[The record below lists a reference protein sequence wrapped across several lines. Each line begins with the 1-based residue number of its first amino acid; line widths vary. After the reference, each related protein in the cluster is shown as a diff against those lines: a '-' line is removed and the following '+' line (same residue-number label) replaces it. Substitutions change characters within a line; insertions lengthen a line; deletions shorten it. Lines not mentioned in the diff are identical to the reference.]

1 MDATLF
7 FVAQLMCCEV
17 FFNLNHEFTATLL
30 DKVASPQMCDLS
42 NLGVL
47 PRHKATRCNSYCKH
61 GLVKQAALEAG
72 DVAVNCQWTTPTG
85 DVQSS
90 LHLSRRGKKSQKSNI
105 LVTNYAARRSC
116 SISSAHIQTSLQQFT
131 NISPPCSVAAATAFP
146 GVTFCSNATR
156 TFYSLSNVGK
166 WTLAL
171 GANYIR
177 QNDPI
182 STEILEIL
190 GLYTG

>member
-17 FFNLNHEFTATLL
+17 FFNFNHKFTLL

-47 PRHKATRCNSYCKH
+47 PQHKATRCNSYCKH

-85 DVQSS
+85 DVQSHWENARV
-90 LHLSRRGKKSQKSNI
+90 LRFHLSRRKKKSKNPTYWSQ
-105 LVTNYAARRSC
+105 TMQRDGAAASAAHASKLLC
-116 SISSAHIQTSLQQFT
+116 SSSPTSAPRAQSLQ
-131 NISPPCSVAAATAFP
+131 PPPFLV
-146 GVTFCSNATR
+146 
-156 TFYSLSNVGK
+156 
-166 WTLAL
+166 
-171 GANYIR
+171 
-177 QNDPI
+177 
-182 STEILEIL
+182 
-190 GLYTG
+190 